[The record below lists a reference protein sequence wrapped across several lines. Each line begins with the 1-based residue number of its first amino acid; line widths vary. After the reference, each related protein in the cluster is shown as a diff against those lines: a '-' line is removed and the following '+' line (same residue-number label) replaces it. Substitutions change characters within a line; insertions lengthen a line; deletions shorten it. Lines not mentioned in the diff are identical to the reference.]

1 MSKSIITDRE
11 IQLARDNAHLDKKP
25 QVAEMLQQLLDFRRH
40 AREVLTH
47 HDYRTHYNRAMP
59 YLDTLVGQSGC
70 NWFQCDQEATTR
82 RMRAESHS
90 RGESSNLCC
99 AHADEGE
106 QKGLWLNDHPMNVE
120 WRKRDYEM
128 RAWAQKRAEERAQ
141 EGVPR

>member
-1 MSKSIITDRE
+1 MNTDRD
-11 IQLARDNAHLDKKP
+11 IQLARERARDAGDKAL
-25 QVAEMLQQLLDFRRH
+25 VEMLQQLLDYRRT

-47 HDYRTHYNRAMP
+47 HDYRTHYNKAMA

-70 NWFQCDQEATTR
+70 QWFQCASPATTR
-82 RMRAESHS
+82 RVRAEAHS
-90 RGESSNLCC
+90 RGEACHVCC

-106 QKGLWLNDHPMNVE
+106 QKGLWLDDHPMNIE

-141 EGVPR
+141 EGVRR